1 MNVYQNYQSCPV
13 CKNLIQRVYLQVHYK
28 QCKDRYDEQIIREE
42 IRKQNSTMYRYEIL
56 KKQIQERERFVQN
69 LQNQNQNQ
77 NQNIQQQQPISS
89 NNHFGPYTQQKLNN
103 KTYQNTI
110 SASTKEDNQKIVD
123 SIIFKPQTSPF
134 YSNYSSKD
142 LNNEKDI
149 EPKEDI
155 QKNDEKEKGIMTVHS
170 YKAPQISV
178 FHEKVVVHFFKLYE
192 KLFYDFVKDKAI
204 ALVGPAE
211 SILGTKKGHIIDN
224 FDVVVRLN
232 KSIPVPQELYP
243 DVGSRTDVL
252 YNSLNTSDFPGE
264 NKLSPTL
271 HKKCGI
277 KFVCSSYPF
286 NNSIFKHDIL
296 HYIQKYKFE
305 LPFKV
310 MDDLRFQ
317 RFESYLGTRPYT
329 GTCAIMDLLTF
340 PIKYLYITGLDF
352 YHSKYYQQY
361 RQISK
366 GQLKHTRNSNIH
378 NARPQLFY
386 FQHITLI
393 DDRIIL
399 DSFLNKLLFEE
410 YEKTYRN
417 LKNIKLSHIYGFQTE
432 SCKNYFES
440 RDFLITY
447 TRDYQLNIDQE
458 DKNLIVITS
467 NREFRANEKQY
478 QFLISQHFKELK
490 ELSKNNPNS
499 HYLGNFYFT
508 NQNLKETPSFYL
520 HSKYLMEVRNIL
532 TRVHINNPS
541 LQLLLLLSIL
551 IFFPNQH
558 FFMENDIKNIPSTQ
572 EELKFINYLK
582 RRKVL
587 NIIKNI

>member
-1 MNVYQNYQSCPV
+1 MNVYQNYQNCPI
-13 CKNLIQRVYLQVHYK
+13 CKHLIPRVYIQVHYK
-28 QCKDRYDEQIIREE
+28 QCKDKYDEYLIREE
-42 IRKQNSTMYRYEIL
+42 IKKQNSTMYRYEIL
-56 KKQIQERERFVQN
+56 KKQIQEKEQFLKN
-69 LQNQNQNQ
+69 LQSQSPP
-77 NQNIQQQQPISS
+77 QQTPPTTTS
-89 NNHFGPYTQQKLNN
+89 NNHFGPYSQQKLNH

-110 SASTKEDNQKIVD
+110 SASSKENNQKIVD
-123 SIIFKPQTSPF
+123 SIIYKPQSSPF
-134 YSNYSSKD
+134 YSNYSSKELPPTNEPSESESEIKKEED
-142 LNNEKDI
+142 NDNEK
-149 EPKEDI
+149 KA
-155 QKNDEKEKGIMTVHS
+155 MTVHT
-170 YKAPQISV
+170 YKAPQISI
-178 FHEKVVVHFFKLYE
+178 FHERVIVHFFKLYE
-192 KLFYDFVKDKAI
+192 KLFYDYVKDKAI

-232 KSIPVPQELYP
+232 KSIPIPSELYP
-243 DVGSRTDVL
+243 DVGTRTDIL

-271 HKKCGI
+271 HKRCGV

-286 NNSIFKHDIL
+286 NNSIFHNDIL

-329 GTCAIMDLLTF
+329 GTCAIMDLLSF

-378 NARPQLFY
+378 NAKPQLY
-386 FQHITLI
+386 YLQHMTLI

-417 LKNIKLSHIYGFQTE
+417 LKNIKLSHIYGFQTD

-440 RDFLITY
+440 RDFVITY
-447 TRDYQLNIDQE
+447 TREYRLDIDQE
-458 DKNLIVITS
+458 GKNMIVITS
-467 NREFRANEKQY
+467 NRGFTPNDKQY

-490 ELSKNNPNS
+490 ELSKTNPNS

-508 NQNLKETPSFYL
+508 NQNLKEIPSFYL
-520 HSKYLMEVRNIL
+520 HNKYLIEIKNIL
-532 TRVHINNPS
+532 MRVHIHNPS
-541 LQLLLLLSIL
+541 LQLLLLLSII
-551 IFFPNQH
+551 IFFPDQH
-558 FFMENDIKNIPSTQ
+558 IFTENDIKSISSTQ

-587 NIIKNI
+587 HIIKNN